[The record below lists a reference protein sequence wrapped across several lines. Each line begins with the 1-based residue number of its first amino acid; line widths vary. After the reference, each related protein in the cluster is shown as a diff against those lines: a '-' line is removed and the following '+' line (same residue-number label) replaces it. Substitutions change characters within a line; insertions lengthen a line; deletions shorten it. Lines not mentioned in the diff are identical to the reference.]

1 MTRKERSNFQSYLH
15 NCTDAQVQG
24 VWEKEH
30 RAGRRPEQRLA
41 EAEAKRR
48 GFSIERKGRT

>member
-1 MTRKERSNFQSYLH
+1 MTRKERSDFLSYLH

-30 RAGRRPEQRLA
+30 RGGRRTEQRLA

-48 GFSIERKGRT
+48 GFSIERKGRA